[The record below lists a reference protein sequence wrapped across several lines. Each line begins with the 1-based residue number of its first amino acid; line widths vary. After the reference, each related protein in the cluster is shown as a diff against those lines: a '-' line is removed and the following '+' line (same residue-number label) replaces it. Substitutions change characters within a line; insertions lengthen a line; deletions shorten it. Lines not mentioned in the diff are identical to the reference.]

1 LPSPALDSF
10 DRKILNILQRDNHT
24 PHRDI
29 GELVG
34 LSAAAVQRRI
44 KRLEKDGVIVANV
57 AVLRPEALGQ
67 MLTLIAEVTVESERA
82 DLLDAMK
89 RAFDSAPEV
98 QQCYY
103 VTGEVEFVLVI
114 LVADMACYEALTQ
127 RLFFQN
133 PNVKKFRTL
142 VTMERVKAGMQVA
155 VPE

>member
-1 LPSPALDSF
+1 MPTPALDNF
-10 DRKILNILQRDNHT
+10 DKKILDILQRDNHT

-29 GELVG
+29 GDVVG

-57 AVLRPEALGQ
+57 ALLQPEALGQ
-67 MLTLIAEVTVESERA
+67 MLTLIAEVSVESERA

-89 RAFDSAPEV
+89 RTFDSAPEV

-114 LVADMACYEALTQ
+114 LAADMASYEALTQ

-142 VTMERVKAGMQVA
+142 VAMDRVKVGMHVA
-155 VPE
+155 IPE